1 MNTLKRRAAMQT
13 RAAPAQACGG
23 RSRTRPAAEVAPNP
37 ACVIGPGQDCRHP
50 LVDELANQRLFEY
63 ERAVRGRFTD
73 VVDMLRTL
81 SALQHEPDFVE
92 QAQRIAMQRMGWPL
106 PDDLLRNA
114 WVRGLDM
121 RALHAHC
128 QFHAARRCVRLTEQ
142 EQAPWRDSL
151 PLQARELAECGFHTV
166 DISPCADGRLQGVV
180 PYVLRMA
187 QDGHVMVKAYA
198 GAMFDVEAD
207 MADWARRELERLNGA
222 FDHLAG
228 AGGSLRYLKV
238 AVYHFSSAHS
248 AEQGCAFHAS
258 NDRQSVESAAAR
270 LDELRVAI
278 ERTYGV
284 GAAPEVLLI
293 GLDTDLDA
301 LRIHLPD
308 GDGDVNAYR
317 YLDTAELYRETLGLQ
332 AQAAREHI
340 AARVDETQAM
350 EGWGQGYGSMREGMR
365 RLVLALAEANLSQ
378 IEYVIRHHAGRYAVI
393 GHDEE
398 FICAGE
404 ALPDLQLRN
413 LFYLAH
419 LDTVEEGTADLDVG
433 LRIFSGLN
441 VRQGLAVPIL
451 VHFGYSARVPGS
463 RERAVAR
470 ARRVH
475 DAIVARYASLAAQG
489 MLQCRMA
496 VSADDGS
503 ERCEFLDAP
512 ESGAG
517 H

>member
-1 MNTLKRRAAMQT
+1 MNTLKRRAAMQGRGRPVT
-13 RAAPAQACGG
+13 ATSAPADA
-23 RSRTRPAAEVAPNP
+23 PVDVAPNP
-37 ACVIGPGQDCRHP
+37 ACVIGPGQECRHP
-50 LVDELANQRLFEY
+50 LVDAVTNQRLFDY
-63 ERAVRGRFTD
+63 ERDVRARFTG
-73 VVDMLRTL
+73 VVDMLRGI

-92 QAQRIAMQRMGWPL
+92 RAQRIAMQRMEWPL
-106 PDDLLRNA
+106 PEELLRNA

-128 QFHAARRCVRLTEQ
+128 QFHAARRCVRLAEA
-142 EQAPWRDSL
+142 EQAPWRAGL
-151 PLQARELAECGFHTV
+151 ALQVRELAECGFHTV

-180 PYVLRMA
+180 PYVMRMA
-187 QDGHVMVKAYA
+187 QDGHVLVKAYA

-222 FDHLAG
+222 FDHLPRGDG
-228 AGGSLRYLKV
+228 ALRYLKV

-258 NDRQSVESAAAR
+258 NDRQAVESAAAR
-270 LDELRVAI
+270 LDELRVAV

-308 GDGDVNAYR
+308 GDGDVNPYR
-317 YLDTAELYRETLGLQ
+317 YVDTAELYRESLGMTA
-332 AQAAREHI
+332 AQAREHI
-340 AARVDETQAM
+340 AARVDEAQRM
-350 EGWGQGYGSMREGMR
+350 QGWGQGYGSMRDGMR
-365 RLVLALAEANLSQ
+365 RLALALAEANLSQ

-398 FICAGE
+398 FICAGDP
-404 ALPDLQLRN
+404 LPDLQLRN

-419 LDTVEEGTADLDVG
+419 LDTVEEGVADLDVG
-433 LRIFSGLN
+433 MRIFRGLN
-441 VRQGLAVPIL
+441 LRQGLAVPIL
-451 VHFGYSARVPGS
+451 VHFCYDARVPS
-463 RERAVAR
+463 ARERAAAR
-470 ARRVH
+470 ARRVR
-475 DAIVARYASLAAQG
+475 DAIVARYAPLAADG
-489 MLQCRMA
+489 MLHCRMA
-496 VSADDGS
+496 LSAHGDG
-503 ERCEFLDAP
+503 ERCEFLDDP
-512 ESGAG
+512 DSGSG